1 MKAIIVNA
9 PDALTE
15 RQLQKII
22 NQTVSYFGSRRVRN
36 RQTLLLKKEITL
48 VFLTSTKMKKI
59 NHQYRKKNK
68 ATDILSFSSADKNS
82 LGELLLCL
90 PVLARQARE
99 QKHSL
104 LHETTYML
112 VHGVLHL
119 LGYDHELSRAEDKL
133 MMGLQDACYK
143 QILLNMK

>member
-9 PDALTE
+9 PDAISE

-22 NQTVSYFGSRRVRN
+22 NQTAGYFSSKRVRN
-36 RQTLLLKKEITL
+36 RKELVLKKEITL
-48 VFLTSTKMKKI
+48 VFLTSTEMKKI
-59 NHQYRKKNK
+59 NLKYRKKNK
-68 ATDILSFSSADKNS
+68 ATDILSFASADKNS

-90 PVLARQARE
+90 PVLAKQARE

-104 LHETTYML
+104 LHETAYML

-143 QILLNMK
+143 QMLLNLK